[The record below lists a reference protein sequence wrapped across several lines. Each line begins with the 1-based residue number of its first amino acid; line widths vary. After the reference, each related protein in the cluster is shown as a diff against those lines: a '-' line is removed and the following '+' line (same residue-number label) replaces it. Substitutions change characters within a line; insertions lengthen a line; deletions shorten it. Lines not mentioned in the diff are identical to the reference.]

1 MRLLWVSTLLFA
13 VLFGTPAAAQPT
25 VDAENRP
32 ESPDADA
39 PPEIGSEAEPE
50 KTDTTTDADGG
61 GGPASSLGPVE
72 KSARGTGARP
82 SESPPPSAADDPLG
96 SSSRKRSAGE
106 APSEPPTTGS
116 ELGSLLLQTLVVLVA
131 VCLLAYVVLRWGVGR
146 LFGARNSGDEEIE
159 ILARKPIGSD
169 KSIMIVRVG
178 PRTLIVGET
187 NSGMNRLGELD
198 ESEAE
203 AIASADEQSRDDGS
217 ASEPAP
223 FRSYLDWKGESE

>member
-1 MRLLWVSTLLFA
+1 MWLLSRAALCFVALS
-13 VLFGTPAAAQPT
+13 GTTAGAQPS
-25 VDAENRP
+25 VDADTSSDGNART
-32 ESPDADA
+32 A
-39 PPEIGSEAEPE
+39 PE
-50 KTDTTTDADGG
+50 KSDATTDTGGDGEPAPSLDSTETT
-61 GGPASSLGPVE
+61 
-72 KSARGTGARP
+72 ARGTGARP
-82 SESPPPSAADDPLG
+82 SELPQPSDDDPLG
-96 SSSRKRSAGE
+96 SSSRERPAG
-106 APSEPPTTGS
+106 EPPTEPPTAGS

-146 LFGARNSGDEEIE
+146 LFGARNSGDENIE

-169 KSIMIVRVG
+169 KSIMIIQVG

-203 AIASADEQSRDDGS
+203 AIASTDEQSRDDGP

-223 FRSYLDWKGESE
+223 FRSYLDWKGDSE